1 MKKIDNKVNMVESRL
16 ILISTKS
23 IWSDFMQ
30 KFRFFFTKGF
40 LNHIKLITELVSFP
54 RNSWTALG

>member
-16 ILISTKS
+16 IFISTKS

-40 LNHIKLITELVSFP
+40 LNHIKLITELV
-54 RNSWTALG
+54 